1 MLKILREKERAKKII
16 FWVLIAVIV
25 IAFALWGSE
34 SYRQKSGPDYAG
46 VIFGRAVSI
55 PEFRRIYISCLN
67 DARLR
72 WGEDYQK
79 LLPLLGLNNQAWM
92 KLALL
97 RHAKKLKINVSDD
110 EVVRSISTNPIF
122 LKDGK
127 FSQDTYER
135 ITRYYFR
142 ASPREFEEETR
153 NNLIIRKLYDKL
165 TKDVTVSGEEALN
178 GYKQEFESLSINY
191 IRIKHDD
198 FISEVKL
205 EDNELKDYY
214 QKNALIFKMPPAVMV
229 EYVGKAYPKDAK
241 EEDKIKGLEEI
252 KALYPKIKNAPEL
265 KNNAQGD
272 ITYGQTGF
280 FSFYEPALDIESLEF
295 NKWAFQLREKQ
306 TSPVIQTAQGV
317 YVLRV
322 IKKRDSYIPDFAEV
336 KDKALEALKVEKA
349 KEIAK
354 SRAQEYKNK
363 IEEYIKQN
371 PGKGL
376 KEAAKELGLEV
387 KTTEQFKRAKPL
399 EDEDSGI
406 NRQIQNIA
414 FSLKPGQISEA
425 LETDTAYFLIEQDKL
440 TGIDEEKF
448 KEEKETFTTE
458 FLGKKKEA
466 VFNQTLQGLMA
477 QSGLLDYTSSLNLP
491 Q

>member
-1 MLKILREKERAKKII
+1 MLKILRKKERAKKII

-25 IAFALWGSE
+25 IAFALWGAE
-34 SYRQKSGPDYAG
+34 AHRQKSGPDYAG

-55 PEFRRIYISCLN
+55 PEYRKAYISCLN
-67 DARLR
+67 DARIR

-97 RHAKKLKINVSDD
+97 HHARKLKVTVSDD
-110 EVVRSISTNPIF
+110 EVVRSISSNPIF

-127 FSQDTYER
+127 FNKDTYER
-135 ITRYYFR
+135 IVRYYFQR
-142 ASPREFEEETR
+142 QPREFEEENR
-153 NNLIIRKLYDKL
+153 DNLIIKKLYDKL
-165 TKDVTVSGEEALN
+165 TNNVTVSDEETLN

-191 IRIKHDD
+191 IRLKHEG

-205 EDNELKDYY
+205 QDDELKDYY

-229 EYVGKAYPKDAK
+229 EYVGKVYPKDAK
-241 EEDKIKGLEEI
+241 EEDKIKGFEEI
-252 KALYPKIKNAPEL
+252 KALYPKIKNAPDL
-265 KNNAQGD
+265 KSIAQGD

-280 FSFYEPALDIESLEF
+280 FSFYEPALDIESPEF
-295 NKWAFQLREKQ
+295 NKWAFQLKEKQ
-306 TSPVIQTAQGV
+306 TSPVIQTAQGA

-322 IKKRDSYIPDFAEV
+322 LKKRDSYIPDFTEV
-336 KDKALEALKVEKA
+336 KDKVLEALKAEKA

-354 SRAQEYKNK
+354 SRTREYKNK
-363 IEEYIKQN
+363 IEEYMKQN

-376 KEAAKELGLEV
+376 KEAGKEMGLEV
-387 KTTEQFKRAKPL
+387 KTTEQFKRAEPL
-399 EDEDSGI
+399 SADIAI

-414 FSLKPGQISEA
+414 FSLKAGQISDA
-425 LETDTAYFLIEQDKL
+425 LETDTEYFLIEQDTL

-448 KEEKETFTTE
+448 KKEKETFTKD

-466 VFNQTLQGLMA
+466 IFNQALQGLMA
-477 QSGLLDYTSSLNLP
+477 QSGLIDYTSSIDLP

>member
-1 MLKILREKERAKKII
+1 MLKILRKKERAKKII

-25 IAFALWGSE
+25 IAFALWGAE
-34 SYRQKSGPDYAG
+34 AHRQKSGPDYAG

-55 PEFRRIYISCLN
+55 PEFRKAYISCLN
-67 DARLR
+67 DARMR

-79 LLPLLGLNNQAWM
+79 LLPLLDLNNQAWM

-97 RHAKKLKINVSDD
+97 HHARKLKVTVSDD
-110 EVVRSISTNPIF
+110 EVVRSISSNPIF

-127 FSQDTYER
+127 FNKDTYER
-135 ITRYYFR
+135 IVRYYFQR
-142 ASPREFEEETR
+142 QPREFEEENR
-153 NNLIIRKLYDKL
+153 NNLIIKKLYDEL
-165 TKDVTVSGEEALN
+165 TKNVTVSEEEALN

-191 IRIKHDD
+191 TRLKHED

-205 EDNELKDYY
+205 QDDELKDYY

-229 EYVGKAYPKDAK
+229 EYAGKVYPKDAK

-252 KALYPKIKNAPEL
+252 KTLYPKIKNAADL
-265 KNNAQGD
+265 KTIAGGA
-272 ITYGQTGF
+272 IAYGQTGF
-280 FSFYEPALDIESLEF
+280 FSFYEPALDIESPEF

-306 TSPVIQTAQGV
+306 TSPVIQTAQGA

-322 IKKRDSYIPDFAEV
+322 LKKRDSYIPDFAEV
-336 KDKALEALKVEKA
+336 KDKVLEALKAEKA

-354 SRAQEYKNK
+354 SRTREYKNK
-363 IEEYIKQN
+363 IEEHMKQN

-376 KEAAKELGLEV
+376 KEAGKELGLEV

-399 EDEDSGI
+399 DDEDSGI

-414 FSLKPGQISEA
+414 FSLKAGQISDT

-448 KEEKETFTTE
+448 NKEKETFTKE
-458 FLGKKKEA
+458 FLDKKKEA
-466 VFNQTLQGLMA
+466 AFNHTLQELMA
-477 QSGLLDYTSSLNLP
+477 KADLRDYTSSLNLP
-491 Q
+491 E

>member
-1 MLKILREKERAKKII
+1 MLKILRKKERAKKII

-25 IAFALWGSE
+25 IAFALWGVE
-34 SYRQKSGPDYAG
+34 AHRQKSGPDYAG

-55 PEFRRIYISCLN
+55 PEYRKAYISCLN
-67 DARLR
+67 DARMR

-97 RHAKKLKINVSDD
+97 HHARKLKVTVRDD
-110 EVVRSISTNPIF
+110 EVVRSISSNPIF

-127 FSQDTYER
+127 FNKDTYER
-135 ITRYYFR
+135 IVRYYFQR
-142 ASPREFEEETR
+142 QPREFEEENR
-153 NNLIIRKLYDKL
+153 DNLIIKKLYDEL
-165 TKDVTVSGEEALN
+165 TKNVTVSDEEALN

-191 IRIKHDD
+191 IRLKHEG

-205 EDNELKDYY
+205 QDDELKDYY

-229 EYVGKAYPKDAK
+229 EYAGKVYPKDAK

-252 KALYPKIKNAPEL
+252 KALYPKIKNAADL
-265 KNNAQGD
+265 KSIAGGD
-272 ITYGQTGF
+272 IAYGQTGF
-280 FSFYEPALDIESLEF
+280 FSFYEPALDIESPEF

-306 TSPVIQTAQGV
+306 TSPVIPTAQGA

-322 IKKRDSYIPDFAEV
+322 LKKRDSYIPDFTEV
-336 KDKALEALKVEKA
+336 KDKVLEALKAEKA

-354 SRAQEYKNK
+354 SRTREYKNK
-363 IEEYIKQN
+363 IEEYKKQN

-376 KEAAKELGLEV
+376 KEAGKEMGLEV
-387 KTTEQFKRAKPL
+387 KTTEQFKRAEPL
-399 EDEDSGI
+399 SADIAI

-414 FSLKPGQISEA
+414 FSLKAGQISDA
-425 LETDTAYFLIEQDKL
+425 LETDTEYFLIEQNTL

-448 KEEKETFTTE
+448 KKEKETFTKD

-466 VFNQTLQGLMA
+466 IFNQALQGLMA
-477 QSGLLDYTSSLNLP
+477 QSGLIDYTSSIDLP

>member
-1 MLKILREKERAKKII
+1 MLKILRKKERAKKII

-25 IAFALWGSE
+25 IAFAFWGAE
-34 SYRQKSGPDYAG
+34 AYRQKSGPDYAG

-55 PEFRRIYISCLN
+55 PEYRKVYISCLN
-67 DARLR
+67 DARMR

-79 LLPLLGLNNQAWM
+79 LLPLLDLNNQAWM

-97 RHAKKLKINVSDD
+97 HHARKLKITVTDD

-135 ITRYYFR
+135 IVRYYFR
-142 ASPREFEEETR
+142 ASPREFEEENR
-153 NNLIIRKLYDKL
+153 NNLIIKKLYDEL
-165 TKDVTVSGEEALN
+165 TKNVTVPDEETLN

-191 IRIKHDD
+191 IRLKHED
-198 FISEVKL
+198 FIAEVKL
-205 EDNELKDYY
+205 EDNELKNYY

-229 EYVGKAYPKDAK
+229 EYVGKVYPKDAR
-241 EEDKIKGLEEI
+241 EEDKIKSLEEI
-252 KALYPKIKNAPEL
+252 KALYPKIKNAADL
-265 KNNAQGD
+265 KSAAGGD
-272 ITYGQTGF
+272 IAYGQTGF

-295 NKWAFQLREKQ
+295 NKRAFQLKEKQ
-306 TSPVIQTAQGV
+306 TSPLIQTAQGV

-322 IKKRDSYIPDFAEV
+322 LKKRDSYIPEFPEV
-336 KDKALEALKVEKA
+336 KDKVIEALKAEKA
-349 KEIAK
+349 KETAK
-354 SRAQEYKNK
+354 SRTQEYKNK
-363 IEEYIKQN
+363 IEEYMKQN

-376 KEAAKELGLEV
+376 KEAAKELKLEV

-399 EDEDSGI
+399 DDTDSGLTA
-406 NRQIQNIA
+406 QIQNIA
-414 FSLKPGQISEA
+414 FNLKPGQISEA

-448 KEEKETFTTE
+448 KEEKETFTKD

-466 VFNQTLQGLMA
+466 IFNQTLQGLMA
-477 QSGLLDYTSSLNLP
+477 QSGLIDYTSSLNLP